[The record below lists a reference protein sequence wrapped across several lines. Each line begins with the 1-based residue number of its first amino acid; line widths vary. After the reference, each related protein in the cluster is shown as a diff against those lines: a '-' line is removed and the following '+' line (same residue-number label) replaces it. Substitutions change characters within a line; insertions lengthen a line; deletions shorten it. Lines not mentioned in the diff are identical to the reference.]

1 MKKGVNEKAEVPL
14 CFIEKNITISEKVN
28 DANRLNDSAGFPVL
42 TIEQLF

>member
-1 MKKGVNEKAEVPL
+1 MNGVNEKAEVPL

-28 DANRLNDSAGFPVL
+28 DANTLNDFTGFPML